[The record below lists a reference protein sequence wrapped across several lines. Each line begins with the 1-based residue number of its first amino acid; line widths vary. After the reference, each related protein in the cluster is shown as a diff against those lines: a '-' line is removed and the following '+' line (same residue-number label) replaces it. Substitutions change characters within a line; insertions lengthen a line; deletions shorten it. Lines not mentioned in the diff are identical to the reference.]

1 MTSEQAVMI
10 LERLDAVG
18 VRMEESLVVMG
29 QIQGYLIFFILVI
42 LLYFVYKFFRIFF

>member
-10 LERLDAVG
+10 LERLDVVG
-18 VRMEESLVVMG
+18 ARMDETLLVIG
-29 QIQGYLIFFILVI
+29 QMQGYLIFFILVI